1 MVFSFLQC
9 SDNLELVVFFH
20 LDFGGIELRQW
31 WQNLAK
37 FKPGLCHHCPFSP
50 KVPTVAKSGMTVTM
64 SSGKSFDHQLAL
76 ALQADMVCHS
86 LANVSLTWTCH
97 HYYEFR

>member
-9 SDNLELVVFFH
+9 SDNLEFVIFFR

-37 FKPGLCHHCPFSP
+37 FEPGLCHHRPFSL
-50 KVPTVAKSGMTVTM
+50 KVPTVAKNGATVTM
-64 SSGKSFDHQLAL
+64 SSGKSFDCQLAL
-76 ALQADMVCHS
+76 ALQADVVCHLLTNAS
-86 LANVSLTWTCH
+86 LLLAC
-97 HYYEFR
+97 